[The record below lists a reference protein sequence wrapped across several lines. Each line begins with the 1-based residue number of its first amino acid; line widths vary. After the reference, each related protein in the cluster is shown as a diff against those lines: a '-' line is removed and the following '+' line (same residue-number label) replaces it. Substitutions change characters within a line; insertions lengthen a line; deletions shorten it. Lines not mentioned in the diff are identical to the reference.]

1 MNGKCAVFEEMEVK
15 GKNMLK
21 KYKCYKYNNM
31 KKSYKLNS
39 FTLWGVLTFLLMMFG
54 LHIGAMAQSDDCIS
68 EAQPIRTYIFLT
80 TQDGGA
86 HWDTAAIKNIKDGQS
101 VPRPEFTVID
111 YSTFDA
117 WHTVSDPASFSDDN
131 KFPESNF
138 STAQSITVTDT
149 LRLYASYTLEVYHV
163 IFMDGVSDE
172 ARVFRV
178 WEVVA
183 GTTGLNP
190 NNETVVVDATTR
202 SVGWYYDPALTQHA
216 TTFTMPAHDT
226 ILYPDIKTGHWL
238 RFLSNGGTYVEPVF
252 YQADATTQA
261 PAEPSRTGYTF
272 NGWLNGTEGWTPG
285 STLTEDITLTADW
298 VATEVNY
305 TVVYWVEN
313 ADDQNYSF
321 NNAQT
326 VAVAAG
332 THITTLASGYT
343 ATTNII
349 NGLSQHVTTF
359 SYDKNTQADATD
371 VTVAGDGSTVINL
384 YYKRKTYTLTFDP
397 SRYYSS
403 SSSGTSENR
412 ASGQT
417 TATITAKYGANIWNQ
432 FPISRNIRA
441 FLSFITHSTSM
452 WKATNTN
459 VYSYAL
465 QTIST
470 MPGANVTFYLYYNG
484 NETEHT
490 IYYDLEN
497 IEGTGYDRKAVST
510 FFNFVTYTEEYCDI
524 QGFSKQTEAEAGF
537 NNQHRKDFGSDGTV
551 TLLYFRNSYAIRFYN
566 GGEELNSLQET
577 RKYEQEIG
585 TLPVLSDADA
595 PAGKTGFTF
604 GGWYQNEL
612 CEGDSISSTST
623 MPAAEVVLYA
633 KWNAPQYTAT
643 IHLTTSPSGET
654 NDISVAYGETVPES
668 ELATAHPCPGS
679 EPAAGWTILNE
690 DGSTTVFEGDMLIY
704 RDITL
709 VPYCLLTGERY
720 TITYNMNC
728 AGVPAVNDNNEYAD
742 GSNPMVLPPSKD
754 SCDNNTFLGWEEITT
769 DGDYIVHSPYNGIY
783 MTGDKTLS
791 ALWGSATEHTV
802 VEMVEHHP
810 TDGDVTASL
819 EVITNGT
826 TLLELPTT
834 FERDET
840 DRPNDWFIGWSQNE
854 NAQVAEF
861 GPGESVVLSCDATI
875 YPVWMQITPND
886 LNRTV
891 CAGTEMDMNEFDAF
905 SIHTDDYTHGLASN
919 IVDSIWSITKDG
931 EEFTA
936 HEDGLITNAEPGI
949 YEVSLTLKTAKN
961 VEKTFSNTITLS
973 VVEQFEPVFNSLQTL
988 ICQGYSV
995 DLPQGSEEAAV
1006 SGSDNVIP
1014 SVLGKW
1020 MATDDSG
1027 SPVEV
1032 SRVPTDEVGRITLT
1046 FVPDEGQCAS
1056 EISVD
1061 FTVVAP
1067 PAVVIEGD
1075 QLICSTDGS
1084 VMLTATVNPLANDE
1098 TYQWMR
1104 QMEDGGKW
1112 QVLDETSAS
1121 YTATQAGTYMV
1132 EVTGTA
1138 GCIVNSDPFEIT
1150 VMSVPTIRMNVIP
1163 ESFDLGCN
1171 PENIPVLTAADF
1183 TVNDDSNADAEAD
1196 VTTNGP
1202 EGEGCAKSQT
1212 WTATYSNDCGEADPV
1227 SITYYWKVDNV
1238 APVIAT
1244 EAENDKYWG
1253 CTVPDAPEFTYTDNC
1268 DEDLEISVTTSGP
1281 VGGGCDKTQTWTAN
1295 VSDHCGNPA
1304 ESVSITYYWKVDNAA
1319 PVIFTEAGDN
1329 KDWGCTVPDA
1339 PEFTY
1344 TDNCDED
1351 LEISVTTNGPEGEG
1365 CDKSQTW
1372 TANVSDHCGNP
1383 AESVSI
1389 TYYWK
1394 VDNAAPVIATEAEN
1408 DKYWGCTVPDAPEF
1422 TYTDNCD
1429 EDLEISVTTNGP
1441 EGEGCDKTQ
1450 TWTANV
1456 SDHCGNP
1463 AESVSITYYWK
1474 ADNAAPV
1481 IVTEAGDYKDW
1492 GCTVPDAPEFTY
1504 TDNCDEDLEISVT
1517 TNGPEGEGCDKTQT
1531 WTANVSDHC
1540 GNPAESV
1547 SITYYWK
1554 VDNAAPVIATEAED
1568 DKDWG
1573 CTVPD
1578 APEFTYTDNCDEDLE
1593 ISVTTNGP
1601 EGEGCNKSQTWTANV
1616 SDHCGNPAE
1625 EVSITYTWTEDNDG
1639 PEIVPTEFEGIPF
1652 GNCQFA
1658 IPDLF
1663 ESLLIYDQCSSFSF
1677 VSQNPEAGTLIEQT
1691 GEPQTISVTVV
1702 VEDACGNPTTT
1713 TIDVAIPA
1721 KLDVVAEANPTTVNV
1736 NGSAVLTATTS
1747 DEFGNVTYEWTP
1759 AASLDVA
1766 DAATVTATPTVVG
1779 ENTYTVTATDE
1790 NGCEASAMVTV
1801 NALNRNVTVSASAS
1815 KVYDGTPLEVNVED
1829 ITIEGLNEGDYLD
1842 AGTLYTNDYVVGVY
1856 TCPDNSFQFMADEQL
1871 AIKSGFV
1878 IKNASGE
1885 VVTANYTPTFDVTL
1899 SITAKAVTITAAS
1912 DSKQYDGTALT
1923 NANVTATGLVA
1934 GDQLVAQVSGSQTEV
1949 GSSPNEIVDY
1959 TITRNGRDVTGSY
1972 SVTPVNGTLTVFNAN
1987 IECEGVTYQGYDYPA
2002 VQIGNQ
2008 CWLAENLRN
2017 TVYGP
2022 EETTAIADY
2031 AAYKND
2037 EANMEKFGYLYT
2049 WYSAVGVEENNNA
2062 AVPETLEGTSLVQG
2076 ICPEG
2081 WVVPSQTDFDI
2092 LYEFTANEARRLR
2105 DMNTMYWIPGE
2116 QGVEPNY
2123 HFNSRAGGF
2132 YNSTSGQ
2139 FERMLFE
2146 DYYWTSTSDPN
2157 TTEVTTPMN
2166 AYYCNSINFKTS
2178 KKSDKRSVRCISA
2191 ATAYDENAVEPV
2203 EPVEPEPFRCG
2214 TTKMVDADGNEYETV
2229 QIGTQCWTKTNLRS
2243 TKDKNGNTFRMGIP
2257 TVVETMWGPSLSYD
2271 FDSDES
2277 MVYIPD
2283 EEDWYYFSGADYD
2296 YDATVIG
2303 YYYNWEAAQVACPD
2317 GWHLPS
2323 QEEWNTLVNYVSSQ
2337 ESYVCGENNSISKA
2351 LSSEVTNYWPSIDI
2365 ECAPGKNPSA
2375 NNATGFSGV
2384 PAGLIQVQF
2393 SFVTTITAF
2402 WSTTNYDNGK
2412 PWAFSFGNG
2421 LNLISGPVYKYIGN
2435 SVRCLRDA
2443 EE

>member
-1 MNGKCAVFEEMEVK
+1 MLNKKVFLNGKCAVFEEMEVK

-31 KKSYKLNS
+31 EKSYKLNS

-68 EAQPIRTYIFLT
+68 EAQPIRTYIFLN
-80 TQDGGA
+80 TQDGGT
-86 HWDTAAIKNIKDGQS
+86 HWDTAAVKNIKNGQS

-285 STLTEDITLTADW
+285 GTLTEDITLTADW

-321 NNAQT
+321 NNART
-326 VAVAAG
+326 VTVAAG

-349 NGLSQHVTTF
+349 NGMNQHVTTF

-1084 VMLTATVNPLANDE
+1084 VTLTATVNPLSNDE
-1098 TYQWMR
+1098 TYQWMK

-1112 QVLDETSAS
+1112 QVLDEETSAS

-1132 EVTGTA
+1132 QVTGTA
-1138 GCIVNSDPFEIT
+1138 GCIVNSEPFEIT
-1150 VMSVPTIRMNVIP
+1150 EMSVPTISIETP

-1183 TVNDDSNADAEAD
+1183 TVNDESNADAEAD
-1196 VTTNGP
+1196 VATNGP

-1227 SITYYWKVDNV
+1227 SV
-1238 APVIAT
+1238 
-1244 EAENDKYWG
+1244 
-1253 CTVPDAPEFTYTDNC
+1253 
-1268 DEDLEISVTTSGP
+1268 
-1281 VGGGCDKTQTWTAN
+1281 
-1295 VSDHCGNPA
+1295 
-1304 ESVSITYYWKVDNAA
+1304 
-1319 PVIFTEAGDN
+1319 
-1329 KDWGCTVPDA
+1329 
-1339 PEFTY
+1339 
-1344 TDNCDED
+1344 
-1351 LEISVTTNGPEGEG
+1351 
-1365 CDKSQTW
+1365 
-1372 TANVSDHCGNP
+1372 
-1383 AESVSI
+1383 
-1389 TYYWK
+1389 
-1394 VDNAAPVIATEAEN
+1394 
-1408 DKYWGCTVPDAPEF
+1408 
-1422 TYTDNCD
+1422 
-1429 EDLEISVTTNGP
+1429 
-1441 EGEGCDKTQ
+1441 
-1450 TWTANV
+1450 
-1456 SDHCGNP
+1456 
-1463 AESVSITYYWK
+1463 
-1474 ADNAAPV
+1474 
-1481 IVTEAGDYKDW
+1481 
-1492 GCTVPDAPEFTY
+1492 
-1504 TDNCDEDLEISVT
+1504 
-1517 TNGPEGEGCDKTQT
+1517 
-1531 WTANVSDHC
+1531 
-1540 GNPAESV
+1540 
-1547 SITYYWK
+1547 
-1554 VDNAAPVIATEAED
+1554 
-1568 DKDWG
+1568 
-1573 CTVPD
+1573 
-1578 APEFTYTDNCDEDLE
+1578 
-1593 ISVTTNGP
+1593 
-1601 EGEGCNKSQTWTANV
+1601 
-1616 SDHCGNPAE
+1616 
-1625 EVSITYTWTEDNDG
+1625 
-1639 PEIVPTEFEGIPF
+1639 
-1652 GNCQFA
+1652 
-1658 IPDLF
+1658 
-1663 ESLLIYDQCSSFSF
+1663 
-1677 VSQNPEAGTLIEQT
+1677 
-1691 GEPQTISVTVV
+1691 
-1702 VEDACGNPTTT
+1702 
-1713 TIDVAIPA
+1713 
-1721 KLDVVAEANPTTVNV
+1721 
-1736 NGSAVLTATTS
+1736 
-1747 DEFGNVTYEWTP
+1747 
-1759 AASLDVA
+1759 
-1766 DAATVTATPTVVG
+1766 
-1779 ENTYTVTATDE
+1779 TYTV
-1790 NGCEASAMVTV
+1790 
-1801 NALNRNVTVSASAS
+1801 RNS
-1815 KVYDGTPLEVNVED
+1815 PML
-1829 ITIEGLNEGDYLD
+1829 LR
-1842 AGTLYTNDYVVGVY
+1842 
-1856 TCPDNSFQFMADEQL
+1856 
-1871 AIKSGFV
+1871 
-1878 IKNASGE
+1878 
-1885 VVTANYTPTFDVTL
+1885 
-1899 SITAKAVTITAAS
+1899 
-1912 DSKQYDGTALT
+1912 LT
-1923 NANVTATGLVA
+1923 
-1934 GDQLVAQVSGSQTEV
+1934 
-1949 GSSPNEIVDY
+1949 
-1959 TITRNGRDVTGSY
+1959 
-1972 SVTPVNGTLTVFNAN
+1972 
-1987 IECEGVTYQGYDYPA
+1987 
-2002 VQIGNQ
+2002 
-2008 CWLAENLRN
+2008 
-2017 TVYGP
+2017 
-2022 EETTAIADY
+2022 
-2031 AAYKND
+2031 
-2037 EANMEKFGYLYT
+2037 
-2049 WYSAVGVEENNNA
+2049 
-2062 AVPETLEGTSLVQG
+2062 TS
-2076 ICPEG
+2076 
-2081 WVVPSQTDFDI
+2081 
-2092 LYEFTANEARRLR
+2092 
-2105 DMNTMYWIPGE
+2105 
-2116 QGVEPNY
+2116 
-2123 HFNSRAGGF
+2123 
-2132 YNSTSGQ
+2132 
-2139 FERMLFE
+2139 
-2146 DYYWTSTSDPN
+2146 
-2157 TTEVTTPMN
+2157 
-2166 AYYCNSINFKTS
+2166 
-2178 KKSDKRSVRCISA
+2178 
-2191 ATAYDENAVEPV
+2191 
-2203 EPVEPEPFRCG
+2203 RCG
-2214 TTKMVDADGNEYETV
+2214 TLAKMA
-2229 QIGTQCWTKTNLRS
+2229 LRLIL
-2243 TKDKNGNTFRMGIP
+2243 KK
-2257 TVVETMWGPSLSYD
+2257 
-2271 FDSDES
+2271 
-2277 MVYIPD
+2277 
-2283 EEDWYYFSGADYD
+2283 
-2296 YDATVIG
+2296 AT
-2303 YYYNWEAAQVACPD
+2303 
-2317 GWHLPS
+2317 
-2323 QEEWNTLVNYVSSQ
+2323 
-2337 ESYVCGENNSISKA
+2337 
-2351 LSSEVTNYWPSIDI
+2351 
-2365 ECAPGKNPSA
+2365 
-2375 NNATGFSGV
+2375 
-2384 PAGLIQVQF
+2384 
-2393 SFVTTITAF
+2393 
-2402 WSTTNYDNGK
+2402 
-2412 PWAFSFGNG
+2412 
-2421 LNLISGPVYKYIGN
+2421 
-2435 SVRCLRDA
+2435 
-2443 EE
+2443 

>member
-1 MNGKCAVFEEMEVK
+1 MLNKKVFLNGKCAVFEEMEVK
-15 GKNMLK
+15 GNNMLK

-39 FTLWGVLTFLLMMFG
+39 FTLWGVFTFLLMMFG

-216 TTFTMPAHDT
+216 TSFTMPAHDT

-1032 SRVPTDEVGRITLT
+1032 YRVPTDEVGRITLT

-1150 VMSVPTIRMNVIP
+1150 VMSVPTISMNVIP

-1171 PENIPVLTAADF
+1171 PENIPVHTADDF
-1183 TVNDDSNADAEAD
+1183 TVNDESNADAQVELSPGEIIE
-1196 VTTNGP
+1196 NG
-1202 EGEGCAKSQT
+1202 C
-1212 WTATYSNDCGEADPV
+1212 NR
-1227 SITYYWKVDNV
+1227 
-1238 APVIAT
+1238 
-1244 EAENDKYWG
+1244 
-1253 CTVPDAPEFTYTDNC
+1253 
-1268 DEDLEISVTTSGP
+1268 
-1281 VGGGCDKTQTWTAN
+1281 
-1295 VSDHCGNPA
+1295 
-1304 ESVSITYYWKVDNAA
+1304 
-1319 PVIFTEAGDN
+1319 
-1329 KDWGCTVPDA
+1329 
-1339 PEFTY
+1339 
-1344 TDNCDED
+1344 
-1351 LEISVTTNGPEGEG
+1351 
-1365 CDKSQTW
+1365 SQTW
-1372 TANVSDHCGNP
+1372 TANYSNDCGSATP
-1383 AESVSI
+1383 YEI
-1389 TYYWK
+1389 TYTWIQAMTPEIVTELTSHDFVCGEEFPGAPTVNDFTVWNACENNPHVTIDEGDIEE
-1394 VDNAAPVIATEAEN
+1394 VDGCLRRQTWTANYEGACENASYEI
-1408 DKYWGCTVPDAPEF
+1408 
-1422 TYTDNCD
+1422 TYTWIEPQTAMISTNLESHVFVCGEEFPGAPTVNDFTVMNSCEDNPH
-1429 EDLEISVTTNGP
+1429 VTIEAGNIEVNG
-1441 EGEGCDKTQ
+1441 CNRTQ
-1450 TWTANV
+1450 TWTAKYT
-1456 SDHCGNP
+1456 SDCGSAAP
-1463 AESVSITYYWK
+1463 YEITYTW
-1474 ADNAAPV
+1474 
-1481 IVTEAGDYKDW
+1481 IEAMM
-1492 GCTVPDAPEFTY
+1492 P
-1504 TDNCDEDLEISVT
+1504 EISTELESHDFVCGEEFPGAPTVNDFTVWNACENNPHVT
-1517 TNGPEGEGCDKTQT
+1517 IDEGDIEEVDGCLRRQT
-1531 WTANVSDHC
+1531 WTANYEGACENASY
-1540 GNPAESV
+1540 E
-1547 SITYYWK
+1547 ITYTWIEPQTAMISTNLESHVFVCGEEFPGAPTVNDFTVMNSCEDNPHVTIDEGDIEE
-1554 VDNAAPVIATEAED
+1554 VD
-1568 DKDWG
+1568 G
-1573 CTVPD
+1573 C
-1578 APEFTYTDNCDEDLE
+1578 LRR
-1593 ISVTTNGP
+1593 
-1601 EGEGCNKSQTWTANV
+1601 QTWTANYEGACENA
-1616 SDHCGNPAE
+1616 SYE
-1625 EVSITYTWTEDNDG
+1625 ITYTWTEDNDG
-1639 PEIVPTEFEGIPF
+1639 PEIVPTEFEGIPV

-1691 GEPQTISVTVV
+1691 GDPQTISVTVV
-1702 VEDACGNPTTT
+1702 VEDACGNSTTT

-1721 KLDVVAEANPTTVNV
+1721 KLDVVTEANPTTVNV
-1736 NGSAVLTATTS
+1736 NGSAELTATIS
-1747 DEFGNVTYEWTP
+1747 DGIGTVTYEWTP

-1829 ITIEGLNEGDYLD
+1829 ITIEGLNEGDYLA

-1878 IKNASGE
+1878 IKNASGD

-1912 DSKQYDGTALT
+1912 GSKRYDGTALT

-1934 GDQLVAQVSGSQTEV
+1934 GDELVAQVSGSQTEV

-1987 IECEGVTYQGYDYPA
+1987 IECEGVTYQGYGYPA

-2203 EPVEPEPFRCG
+2203 EPVEPETFRCG

-2243 TKDKNGNTFRMGIP
+2243 TKDRNGNLFINGMTAAN
-2257 TVVETMWGPSLSYD
+2257 YD
-2271 FDSDES
+2271 KYVDSV
-2277 MVYIPD
+2277 VYIPTDAAWNENNSSVTYD
-2283 EEDWYYFSGADYD
+2283 EGTF
-2296 YDATVIG
+2296 G
-2303 YYYNWEAAQVACPD
+2303 YYYNWPAAMLVCPA

-2323 QEEWNTLVNYVSSQ
+2323 DAEWTTMEQTQTSMD
-2337 ESYVCGENNSISKA
+2337 
-2351 LSSEVTNYWPSIDI
+2351 VTGSGLRGDHAGKLAVEGWNPSTTAG
-2365 ECAPGKNPSA
+2365 APG
-2375 NNATGFSGV
+2375 NASDPDHNASGFSAV
-2384 PAGLIQVQF
+2384 PAGGCYGSSLF
-2393 SFVTTITAF
+2393 GNAGYSAYF
-2402 WSTTNYDNGK
+2402 WSATQN
-2412 PWAFSFGNG
+2412 ASIL
-2421 LNLISGPVYKYIGN
+2421 LNAYTRYLDYSSASVGRYSNSKSYGY

>member
-1 MNGKCAVFEEMEVK
+1 
-15 GKNMLK
+15 
-21 KYKCYKYNNM
+21 M

-80 TQDGGA
+80 TQDGGT
-86 HWDTAAIKNIKDGQS
+86 HWDTAAVKNIKNGQS

-285 STLTEDITLTADW
+285 GTLTEDITLTADW

-321 NNAQT
+321 NNART
-326 VAVAAG
+326 VTVAAG

-349 NGLSQHVTTF
+349 NGMNQHVTTF

-728 AGVPAVNDNNEYAD
+728 AGVPAVDDNNEYAD

-949 YEVSLTLKTAKN
+949 YVVSLTLKTAKN
-961 VEKTFSNTITLS
+961 VEKTFSNTIRLS

-1032 SRVPTDEVGRITLT
+1032 YRVPTDEVGRITLT

-1084 VMLTATVNPLANDE
+1084 VMLTATVNPLSNDETE

-1281 VGGGCDKTQTWTAN
+1281 EGGGCDKTQTWTAN

-1394 VDNAAPVIATEAEN
+1394 VDNAAPVIATEAE
-1408 DKYWGCTVPDAPEF
+1408 
-1422 TYTDNCD
+1422 
-1429 EDLEISVTTNGP
+1429 
-1441 EGEGCDKTQ
+1441 
-1450 TWTANV
+1450 
-1456 SDHCGNP
+1456 
-1463 AESVSITYYWK
+1463 
-1474 ADNAAPV
+1474 
-1481 IVTEAGDYKDW
+1481 
-1492 GCTVPDAPEFTY
+1492 
-1504 TDNCDEDLEISVT
+1504 
-1517 TNGPEGEGCDKTQT
+1517 
-1531 WTANVSDHC
+1531 
-1540 GNPAESV
+1540 
-1547 SITYYWK
+1547 
-1554 VDNAAPVIATEAED
+1554 D

-1639 PEIVPTEFEGIPF
+1639 PVIVPTEFEGIPF

-1663 ESLLIYDQCSSFSF
+1663 ESLLIYDNCSSVSF

-1747 DEFGNVTYEWTP
+1747 DEFGTVTYEWTP

-1766 DAATVTATPTVVG
+1766 DAATVTATPTMVG

-1878 IKNASGE
+1878 IKNASGD

-1912 DSKQYDGTALT
+1912 GSKRYDGTALT

-1934 GDQLVAQVSGSQTEV
+1934 GDELVAQVSGSQTEV

-1987 IECEGVTYQGYDYPA
+1987 IECEGVTYQGYEYPA

-2203 EPVEPEPFRCG
+2203 EPETFRCG
-2214 TTKMVDADGNEYETV
+2214 TDLILGENHYPTV
-2229 QIGTQCWTKTNLRS
+2229 QIGTQCWTKTNLRE
-2243 TKDKNGNTFRMGIP
+2243 TKDKNGNDFINGLTAAAGSFDDDEDAVIYIP
-2257 TVVETMWGPSLSYD
+2257 TEEKWNVNNSSVTYD
-2271 FDSDES
+2271 ENTF
-2277 MVYIPD
+2277 
-2283 EEDWYYFSGADYD
+2283 
-2296 YDATVIG
+2296 G
-2303 YYYNWEAAQVACPD
+2303 YYYNWVAANNVCPD

-2323 QEEWNTLVNYVSSQ
+2323 DEEWNTMEATVSGSDWQ
-2337 ESYVCGENNSISKA
+2337 TSYETSRGWRGDHAGKLAGGDSWHT
-2351 LSSEVTNYWPSIDI
+2351 SSTAN
-2365 ECAPGKNPSA
+2365 APGNTTYSGWGA
-2375 NNATGFSGV
+2375 SGFSAV
-2384 PAGLIQVQF
+2384 PAGLCSGS
-2393 SFVTTITAF
+2393 SFFYAGDCAYF
-2402 WSTTNYDNGK
+2402 WSSTQDGARNLYYGYAGVSRYYNYK
-2412 PWAFSFGNG
+2412 S
-2421 LNLISGPVYKYIGN
+2421 SRY

>member
-15 GKNMLK
+15 GNNMLK
-21 KYKCYKYNNM
+21 NYKCNKYNNM

-39 FTLWGVLTFLLMMFG
+39 FTLWGVLTFLVMMFG

-86 HWDTAAIKNIKDGQS
+86 HWDTAAVKNIKDGQS

-117 WHTVSDPASFSDDN
+117 WHTVSDPASFSDVN

-285 STLTEDITLTADW
+285 STLTEDITLIADW
-298 VATEVNY
+298 VATQVNY

-321 NNAQT
+321 NNART
-326 VAVAAG
+326 AAVAAG

-359 SYDKNTQADATD
+359 SYEKNTQADATD

-397 SRYYSS
+397 SQYYSS
-403 SSSGTSENR
+403 NSSSTSNNR

-441 FLSFITHSTSM
+441 FMSFITHSTSM

-470 MPGANVTFYLYYNG
+470 MPGADVTFYLYYND

-497 IEGTGYDRKAVST
+497 IEGTGYDRKAVNT
-510 FFNFVTYTEEYCDI
+510 FFNYVTYTEEYCDI

-537 NNQHRKDFGSDGTV
+537 NNQHRKNFGSDGTV
-551 TLLYFRNSYAIRFYN
+551 TLLYFRNSYAIRFHN
-566 GGEELNSLQET
+566 GGEELSGLQQT

-612 CEGDSISSTST
+612 CEGDPISSTST

-654 NDISVAYGETVPES
+654 NNISVAYGETVPES

-728 AGVPAVNDNNEYAD
+728 AGAPAVTDNNEYAD

-754 SCDNNTFLGWEEITT
+754 SCNNNTFLGWEEITT
-769 DGDYIVHSPYNGIY
+769 DGDHIVHSPYNGIY

-949 YEVSLTLKTAKN
+949 YVVSLTLKTAKN

-995 DLPQGSEEAAV
+995 NLPQGSEEAAV

-1032 SRVPTDEVGRITLT
+1032 YRVPTDEVGIITLT

-1084 VMLTATVNPLANDE
+1084 VMLTATVNPHANE

-1112 QVLDETSAS
+1112 QVLDEETSAS
-1121 YTATQAGTYMV
+1121 YTATQAGTYKV

-1138 GCIVNSDPFEIT
+1138 GCIVTSEPFEIT
-1150 VMSVPTIRMNVIP
+1150 VMSVPTISMNVTP
-1163 ESFDLGCN
+1163 ESFELGCN
-1171 PENIPVLTAADF
+1171 PENIPVHTADDF
-1183 TVNDDSNADAEAD
+1183 TVNDESNADAVAN
-1196 VTTNGP
+1196 VATNGP

-1212 WTATYSNDCGEADPV
+1212 WTATYSNNCG
-1227 SITYYWKVDNV
+1227 S
-1238 APVIAT
+1238 AT
-1244 EAENDKYWG
+1244 PYE
-1253 CTVPDAPEFTYTDNC
+1253 
-1268 DEDLEISVTTSGP
+1268 
-1281 VGGGCDKTQTWTAN
+1281 
-1295 VSDHCGNPA
+1295 
-1304 ESVSITYYWKVDNAA
+1304 
-1319 PVIFTEAGDN
+1319 
-1329 KDWGCTVPDA
+1329 
-1339 PEFTY
+1339 
-1344 TDNCDED
+1344 
-1351 LEISVTTNGPEGEG
+1351 
-1365 CDKSQTW
+1365 
-1372 TANVSDHCGNP
+1372 
-1383 AESVSI
+1383 
-1389 TYYWK
+1389 
-1394 VDNAAPVIATEAEN
+1394 
-1408 DKYWGCTVPDAPEF
+1408 
-1422 TYTDNCD
+1422 
-1429 EDLEISVTTNGP
+1429 
-1441 EGEGCDKTQ
+1441 
-1450 TWTANV
+1450 
-1456 SDHCGNP
+1456 
-1463 AESVSITYYWK
+1463 
-1474 ADNAAPV
+1474 
-1481 IVTEAGDYKDW
+1481 
-1492 GCTVPDAPEFTY
+1492 
-1504 TDNCDEDLEISVT
+1504 
-1517 TNGPEGEGCDKTQT
+1517 
-1531 WTANVSDHC
+1531 
-1540 GNPAESV
+1540 
-1547 SITYYWK
+1547 
-1554 VDNAAPVIATEAED
+1554 
-1568 DKDWG
+1568 
-1573 CTVPD
+1573 
-1578 APEFTYTDNCDEDLE
+1578 
-1593 ISVTTNGP
+1593 
-1601 EGEGCNKSQTWTANV
+1601 
-1616 SDHCGNPAE
+1616 
-1625 EVSITYTWTEDNDG
+1625 ITYTWTR
-1639 PEIVPTEFEGIPF
+1639 
-1652 GNCQFA
+1652 
-1658 IPDLF
+1658 
-1663 ESLLIYDQCSSFSF
+1663 LLSSRSPRCSSPTPATRRASHLRP
-1677 VSQNPEAGTLIEQT
+1677 SRAWTT
-1691 GEPQTISVTVV
+1691 ARATS
-1702 VEDACGNPTTT
+1702 PTT
-1713 TIDVAIPA
+1713 
-1721 KLDVVAEANPTTVNV
+1721 
-1736 NGSAVLTATTS
+1736 S
-1747 DEFGNVTYEWTP
+1747 W
-1759 AASLDVA
+1759 
-1766 DAATVTATPTVVG
+1766 
-1779 ENTYTVTATDE
+1779 
-1790 NGCEASAMVTV
+1790 
-1801 NALNRNVTVSASAS
+1801 
-1815 KVYDGTPLEVNVED
+1815 
-1829 ITIEGLNEGDYLD
+1829 
-1842 AGTLYTNDYVVGVY
+1842 
-1856 TCPDNSFQFMADEQL
+1856 
-1871 AIKSGFV
+1871 
-1878 IKNASGE
+1878 
-1885 VVTANYTPTFDVTL
+1885 
-1899 SITAKAVTITAAS
+1899 
-1912 DSKQYDGTALT
+1912 
-1923 NANVTATGLVA
+1923 
-1934 GDQLVAQVSGSQTEV
+1934 
-1949 GSSPNEIVDY
+1949 
-1959 TITRNGRDVTGSY
+1959 
-1972 SVTPVNGTLTVFNAN
+1972 
-1987 IECEGVTYQGYDYPA
+1987 
-2002 VQIGNQ
+2002 
-2008 CWLAENLRN
+2008 
-2017 TVYGP
+2017 
-2022 EETTAIADY
+2022 
-2031 AAYKND
+2031 
-2037 EANMEKFGYLYT
+2037 
-2049 WYSAVGVEENNNA
+2049 
-2062 AVPETLEGTSLVQG
+2062 
-2076 ICPEG
+2076 
-2081 WVVPSQTDFDI
+2081 
-2092 LYEFTANEARRLR
+2092 
-2105 DMNTMYWIPGE
+2105 
-2116 QGVEPNY
+2116 
-2123 HFNSRAGGF
+2123 
-2132 YNSTSGQ
+2132 
-2139 FERMLFE
+2139 
-2146 DYYWTSTSDPN
+2146 
-2157 TTEVTTPMN
+2157 
-2166 AYYCNSINFKTS
+2166 
-2178 KKSDKRSVRCISA
+2178 
-2191 ATAYDENAVEPV
+2191 
-2203 EPVEPEPFRCG
+2203 
-2214 TTKMVDADGNEYETV
+2214 
-2229 QIGTQCWTKTNLRS
+2229 
-2243 TKDKNGNTFRMGIP
+2243 
-2257 TVVETMWGPSLSYD
+2257 
-2271 FDSDES
+2271 
-2277 MVYIPD
+2277 
-2283 EEDWYYFSGADYD
+2283 
-2296 YDATVIG
+2296 
-2303 YYYNWEAAQVACPD
+2303 
-2317 GWHLPS
+2317 
-2323 QEEWNTLVNYVSSQ
+2323 
-2337 ESYVCGENNSISKA
+2337 
-2351 LSSEVTNYWPSIDI
+2351 
-2365 ECAPGKNPSA
+2365 
-2375 NNATGFSGV
+2375 
-2384 PAGLIQVQF
+2384 
-2393 SFVTTITAF
+2393 
-2402 WSTTNYDNGK
+2402 
-2412 PWAFSFGNG
+2412 
-2421 LNLISGPVYKYIGN
+2421 
-2435 SVRCLRDA
+2435 
-2443 EE
+2443 